1 MGSVTT
7 KLKGGRGVAVRVAKG
22 QHVKV
27 INTHGKQVV
36 DTWAFNADD
45 MSEFTSMEHTRSC
58 LEKLFPAI
66 GDSLYSNRRRPIL
79 TVVEDTSPGVHD
91 TLHAACDVD
100 RYRLLGHKGHH
111 ANCADNLRTALGE
124 LELKISYIPAPF
136 NMFERVVVTGGQN
149 PGGFLEIQPPLSM
162 PGDYLLLRAELDHV
176 IVVLSACPQDMS
188 LTNGLDRTPK
198 DVEFQVV

>member
-1 MGSVTT
+1 MSIGTT
-7 KLKGGRGVAVRVAKG
+7 KLRARHGVAVRITKG
-22 QHVKV
+22 RHLKV

-36 DTWAFNADD
+36 DTWAFNGED
-45 MSEFTSMEHTRSC
+45 MTEFTSMEHTRSC
-58 LEKLFPAI
+58 LEKFFPAI
-66 GDSLYSNRRRPIL
+66 GDSLFSNRRRPIL

-100 RYRLLGHKGHH
+100 RYRLLGHEGYHP
-111 ANCADNLRTALGE
+111 NRADNLRAALGE
-124 LELKISYIPAPF
+124 LGFKATYIPAPF

-149 PGGFLEIQPPLSM
+149 PGGFFGIQLPLSM
-162 PGDYLLLRAELDHV
+162 PGDYLLLRAELDQV

-198 DVEFQVV
+198 DVEYQVV

>member
-1 MGSVTT
+1 MVSGTT
-7 KLKGGRGVAVRVAKG
+7 KLQGGRGTAVRIAKG

-27 INTHGKQVV
+27 INTHGQQVV

-58 LEKLFPAI
+58 LEKLIPAI
-66 GDSLYSNRRRPIL
+66 GDSMFSNRRRPIV

-91 TLHAACDVD
+91 TLHAACDVN
-100 RYRLLGHKGHH
+100 RYRLLGYNGYH
-111 ANCADNLRTALGE
+111 ANCSDNLRAALAE
-124 LELKISYIPAPF
+124 LNLETTYIPAPF

-149 PGGFLEIQPPLSM
+149 PGGWLEIQPPLSM

-198 DVEFQVV
+198 DIEYQIV

>member
-7 KLKGGRGVAVRVAKG
+7 KLKGGRGVAVRVTKG

-36 DTWAFNADD
+36 DTWAFNAED
-45 MSEFTSMEHTRSC
+45 MGEFTSMEHTRSC

-100 RYRLLGHKGHH
+100 RYRLLGHKGYH
-111 ANCADNLRTALGE
+111 ANCADNLRAALGE
-124 LELKISYIPAPF
+124 LELKTSYIPAPF
-136 NMFERVVVTGGQN
+136 NMFERVVVTGGQD
-149 PGGFLEIQPPLSM
+149 PGGYLEIQPPLSM